1 MGHVKSAVS
10 VMLKISKK
18 HGKVTEVTEK
28 ILNAWMQDQHQHQ
41 VLLSLMLIQEKDK
54 NFMKT

>member
-18 HGKVTEVTEK
+18 HGKVTEVIEK
-28 ILNAWMQDQHQHQ
+28 VLNAWMQDQHQHQ